1 MWRELVL
8 DKRSKGVIAVVMYGR
23 VRGMLASR
31 WMVDRTSN
39 YSRKLVEKIATSL
52 ILQLWY

>member
-39 YSRKLVEKIATSL
+39 YSRKLVEKISTSL